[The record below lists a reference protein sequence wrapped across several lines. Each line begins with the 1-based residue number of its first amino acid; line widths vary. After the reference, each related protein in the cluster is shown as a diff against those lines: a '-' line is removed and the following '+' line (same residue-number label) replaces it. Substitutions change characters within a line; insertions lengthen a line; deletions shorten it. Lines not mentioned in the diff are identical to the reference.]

1 MSLLGPYIHDID
13 PIIGTIFGVH
23 LWWYGLSYTL
33 GFFNALVFIKKRRSR
48 LSLTESQVYDLSI
61 LIVAGVLM
69 GGRAVEVLFYEWNF
83 YSDNLALIPALWL
96 GGMASH
102 GLLVGGLA
110 AVWIF
115 CKISGKP
122 FLVMTDVLAVPASFI
137 LGIGRIGNFIDGQIL
152 GSVTT
157 VPWAV
162 KFPDAE
168 GFRHPVV
175 LYDGIKNLL
184 IIPVLLFV
192 FRRNPRS
199 GLVTG
204 LFLFLYSCL
213 RIPVD
218 VFREYPTSLLG
229 LATGQALNI
238 AFSIIGVLFIFYS
251 YRRQNSSETERKTA
265 VDSMTDLG
273 WRKPVFIS
281 ILFLCLIIPS
291 DWTQDIPAR
300 YGRRHPGLVHSVF
313 YPPVRNEPA
322 TAEIS
327 DQ

>member
-33 GFFNALVFIKKRRSR
+33 GFFNAFSFIGKRRVR
-48 LSLTESQVYDLSI
+48 LGLTTLQVYDLAI
-61 LIVAGVLM
+61 LIAVGVLV
-69 GGRAVEVLFYEWNF
+69 GGRLVEVTFYEWPF
-83 YSDNLALIPALWL
+83 YGEHLHLVPALWL

-102 GLLVGGLA
+102 GLLIGGLA

-115 CKISGKP
+115 CRIYDKP
-122 FLVMTDVLAVPASFI
+122 FLLMTDALAAPASFI
-137 LGIGRIGNFIDGQIL
+137 LGAGRIGNFIDGQIL

-175 LYDGIKNLL
+175 LYDGLKNLL
-184 IIPVLLFV
+184 IIPVLLYAGGRFKL
-192 FRRNPRS
+192 PR
-199 GLVTG
+199 GFVTG
-204 LFLFLYSCL
+204 LFLFLYSFL

-238 AFSIIGVLFIFYS
+238 ALSVVGLIVIFLCYRHSIEAETPPAASVVPPPAADIGL
-251 YRRQNSSETERKTA
+251 
-265 VDSMTDLG
+265 
-273 WRKPVFIS
+273 RKPVFIL
-281 ILFLCLIIPS
+281 ILALCLIIPS
-291 DWTQDIPAR
+291 DWTQDVPER
-300 YGRRHPGLVHSVF
+300 YGKRHPGLVHSKM
-313 YPPVRNEPA
+313 YPRLE
-322 TAEIS
+322 AELAAE
-327 DQ
+327 